1 MRAFLKTV
9 GALAIAVGVSAPAS
23 AGEDVKLDE
32 LPPAV
37 KQTVER
43 ETKGAAVKDI
53 ERDEEDGKIVYEV
66 EYTKAGSRWELHVGA
81 TGKVLSHHRD

>member
-1 MRAFLKTV
+1 M
-9 GALAIAVGVSAPAS
+9 
-23 AGEDVKLDE
+23 KLDE

-43 ETKGAAVKDI
+43 ETKGATVEEI
-53 ERDEEDGKIVYEV
+53 ERDEENGKIVYEV
-66 EYTKAGSRWELHVGA
+66 EYTKAGSQWELHVGA

>member
-1 MRAFLKTV
+1 MRSIGKVVAGL
-9 GALAIAVGVSAPAS
+9 ALAVGVALPAY

-43 ETKGAAVKDI
+43 ETKGAAVKEI

-66 EYTKAGSRWELHVGA
+66 EYTKAGNRYELHVGP
-81 TGKVLSHHRD
+81 TGKVLSQHRE

>member
-1 MRAFLKTV
+1 MRSIWKAV
-9 GALAIAVGVSAPAS
+9 GGLAIAVGVSAPAY

-43 ETKGAAVKDI
+43 ETKGATVRDI
-53 ERDEEDGKIVYEV
+53 ERDEEDGKVFYEV
-66 EYTKAGSRWELHVGA
+66 EYTRAGSRWDIHVGP
-81 TGKVLSHHRD
+81 TGKVLSNHRD

>member
-1 MRAFLKTV
+1 MRSIWKAV
-9 GALAIAVGVSAPAS
+9 GGLAIAVGVSAPAY

-43 ETKGAAVKDI
+43 ETKGATVKEI

-66 EYTKAGSRWELHVGA
+66 EYTKAGNRYELHVGA
-81 TGKVLSHHRD
+81 TGKVLSQHRE

>member
-1 MRAFLKTV
+1 MRSIWKAVAGL
-9 GALAIAVGVSAPAS
+9 ALAGGVAMPAY

-43 ETKGAAVKDI
+43 ETKGAIVKEI

-66 EYTKAGSRWELHVGA
+66 DYTKGGNRWEMHVGA
-81 TGKVLSHHRD
+81 TGKVLSQHRE

>member
-1 MRAFLKTV
+1 MRSIWKAVAGL
-9 GALAIAVGVSAPAS
+9 ALAGGMSVPAY

-43 ETKGAAVKDI
+43 ETKGAVVKEI
-53 ERDEEDGKIVYEV
+53 ERDDEDGKIVYEV
-66 EYTKAGSRWELHVGA
+66 EYTKAGTRYEMHVGA
-81 TGKVLSHHRD
+81 TGKVLSQHRE